1 MKASNSAIQ
10 MFKSCRR
17 LYELRYIYELEPVQ
31 TAEVLYRGSSYHALV
46 EELLK
51 CKFWHCE
58 ADLSS
63 CEDPKTRAMAAAFQ
77 KYILPTIEAEATEE
91 WFNYW
96 TPSGHTVL
104 GRIDGRTPS
113 GEVIEHKTTSG
124 SIDGSYFQRLEF
136 DEQIPTYMI
145 ACKSN
150 SVIYTVCATPTIR
163 QKKDET
169 DEQFFNRCLDWYKED
184 TDSKIVCTKL
194 FRSDEQLG
202 KFLKEQDAILTEME
216 NCKNF
221 YRNPSH
227 CMKWGRM
234 CEFAPVC
241 MNYDPNQEYVQ
252 FKRRVKYD
260 KKTGEAIP

>member
-10 MFKSCRR
+10 TFKACRR
-17 LYELRYIYELEPVQ
+17 LYELRYIYDLEPVQ
-31 TAEVLYRGSSYHALV
+31 TAEVLKRGSSYHALV
-46 EELLK
+46 EGILNGST
-51 CKFWHCE
+51 
-58 ADLSS
+58 DLSS
-63 CEDPKTRAMAAAFQ
+63 CEDPKTRAMAAAFE
-77 KYILPTIEAEATEE
+77 KYVRPQIVASATEE
-91 WFNYW
+91 WFNYD

-104 GRIDGRTPS
+104 GRIDGRTPL

-145 ACKSN
+145 ACNSN
-150 SVIYTVCATPTIR
+150 YVWYTVCATPTIR
-163 QKKDET
+163 QKKNETEDE
-169 DEQFFNRCLDWYKED
+169 FFWRCLEWFSED
-184 TDSKIVCTKL
+184 TETKITCVKMI
-194 FRSDEQLG
+194 RDDEQL
-202 KFLKEQDAILTEME
+202 KTFLEEQDKILTEME

-234 CEFAPVC
+234 CDYASVC

-260 KKTGEAIP
+260 QQTGEVIP